1 MRLEIFLVK
10 WVCSECGFTVKRFFG
25 ELKKCPRGLVLYG
38 TMRNGRG
45 YLEGGLDEAGSG
57 RVLVL
62 RRGGWDVLVG
72 EKKQRDEGGEF
83 RLLDGHLSDFMYK
96 SNFGN

>member
-1 MRLEIFLVK
+1 MLAATVQRQMIICKCTFL
-10 WVCSECGFTVKRFFG
+10 
-25 ELKKCPRGLVLYG
+25 LYG
-38 TMRNGRG
+38 TMRNVRG

-57 RVLVL
+57 RVLWL
-62 RRGGWDVLVG
+62 RRGGLDVLVG

>member
-1 MRLEIFLVK
+1 MSLENRNNLCLSTCIVAISTCHVVNACTHVLCF
-10 WVCSECGFTVKRFFG
+10 
-25 ELKKCPRGLVLYG
+25 LYG
-38 TMRNGRG
+38 TMRNVRG

>member
-1 MRLEIFLVK
+1 M
-10 WVCSECGFTVKRFFG
+10 
-25 ELKKCPRGLVLYG
+25 
-38 TMRNGRG
+38 
-45 YLEGGLDEAGSG
+45 DEAGSG